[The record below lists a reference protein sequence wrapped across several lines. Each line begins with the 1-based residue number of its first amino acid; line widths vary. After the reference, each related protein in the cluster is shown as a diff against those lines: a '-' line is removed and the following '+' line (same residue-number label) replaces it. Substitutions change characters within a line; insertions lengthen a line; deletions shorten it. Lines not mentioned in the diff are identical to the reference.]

1 MECADQRRAQRRRR
15 ALCRGLMS
23 CTAKGKQPASD
34 SMQNLRDYPHPLAR
48 PLALCFVFEPAETQ
62 FIAAT
67 CLELGFTLDTALAT
81 PSESLLAV
89 IRLQWWID
97 AIQDTAPA
105 HAPLV
110 QNLRILIENQPN
122 IGDQLVTVIGHWQNA
137 CFDYNRNSQRGWQ
150 ALWQLLG
157 KTLGQNADTVAR
169 IGIFCLSSDA
179 PCPADLHDNTRLLAL
194 RRTKPAGRGQW
205 VYLLA
210 CFGIYQRQLSQN
222 HQASAEFT
230 LLGWRLLLWWLGLPP
245 RQRAA
250 LADQP

>member
-1 MECADQRRAQRRRR
+1 MECADQRGPQCRRR
-15 ALCRGLMS
+15 ALLRELMS
-23 CTAKGKQPASD
+23 GTALGKYLARD
-34 SMQNLRDYPHPLAR
+34 SLQNLRDYPHPLAR

-67 CLELGFTLDTALAT
+67 CLELGLALDTALAT

-89 IRLQWWID
+89 IRIQWWID
-97 AIQDTAPA
+97 AIQNTSPA

-137 CFDYNRNSQRGWQ
+137 CHDNNRKSQQGWHT
-150 ALWQLLG
+150 LWQLLS
-157 KTLGQNADTVAR
+157 KTLGQNTDTVAR
-169 IGIFCLSSDA
+169 IGIFCLSPDA
-179 PCPADLHDNTRLLAL
+179 PCPADLHDNTGLLAL
-194 RRTKPAGRGQW
+194 RRTKSAGRGQW

-222 HQASAEFT
+222 HQGSSEFT
-230 LLGWRLLLWWLGLPP
+230 LLGWRLLLWRLGLPP